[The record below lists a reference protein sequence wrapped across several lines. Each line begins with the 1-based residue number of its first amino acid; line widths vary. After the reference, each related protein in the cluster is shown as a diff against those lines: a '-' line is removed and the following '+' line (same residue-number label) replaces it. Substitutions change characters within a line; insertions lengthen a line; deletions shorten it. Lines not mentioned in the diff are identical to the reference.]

1 MDVGKMTTRALKE
14 ELARLI
20 DATEG
25 PYRGS
30 DEAEIAA
37 FKEFLRE
44 RKAIRGE
51 LVRRLTGPKSTR

>member
-1 MDVGKMTTRALKE
+1 MDVGKMTTRALKD

-25 PYRGS
+25 PARGS

-37 FKEFLRE
+37 FKDFLRA
-44 RKAIRGE
+44 RRAIRNE
-51 LVRRLTGPKSTR
+51 LARRLLIARLR